1 MLGKLTLVKRGIV
14 RKIKHNII
22 FSFNIQSNIPQNVFK
37 YSMNK

>member
-14 RKIKHNII
+14 RKIKYNII